1 MNPVMES
8 RVIQWLNE
16 ETENEEVIQS
26 ESDNGEEEVE
36 PHTDEVLT
44 SQWSS
49 NQKTDTNGKNR
60 QMLSVL
66 SSPKSVYE
74 KVV

>member
-1 MNPVMES
+1 MNPVVES

-26 ESDNGEEEVE
+26 ESDNGEEVE

>member
-1 MNPVMES
+1 MES

-44 SQWSS
+44 SQ
-49 NQKTDTNGKNR
+49 
-60 QMLSVL
+60 
-66 SSPKSVYE
+66 
-74 KVV
+74 